1 MLGPKDETFF
11 PFLEAC
17 FFSIGVH
24 FSLALCEGPPPLMIK
39 MVAMLEPRK
48 PSFCI
53 EIAF

>member
-1 MLGPKDETFF
+1 PPGFDIL
-11 PFLEAC
+11 
-17 FFSIGVH
+17 
-24 FSLALCEGPPPLMIK
+24 LALCEGPPPLMIK